1 MGQAQ
6 GRFKLIRENWKQV
19 SQWGRSG
26 EGNGEKRGLLQGRTA
41 GIKSDL
47 VYGWRKTGQA
57 TEWIQGAGLSY
68 ETVDSTTFISRL
80 QLLLRF
86 YMHRNKEKQTPKW
99 SFCSQTSLNPNR
111 LLCCSHVLLR
121 FSIFLS
127 WEVVFPT
134 SCVHVCHVGMQ
145 EQHERRWVAAGDVKS
160 LFIVFF
166 FNTDFIL
173 RQTDWYHHALYL
185 LWDMTVLLWMMFL
198 FYFFDLFPS
207 LFVWHCSGCSCNY
220 KAKAITFTP

>member
-166 FNTDFIL
+166 FFIL
-173 RQTDWYHHALYL
+173 YWFHFTTDGLIPSCPVLVMRYDSTALNDVFILFLWFVPESVCLTL
-185 LWDMTVLLWMMFL
+185 LGLQL
-198 FYFFDLFPS
+198 
-207 LFVWHCSGCSCNY
+207 
-220 KAKAITFTP
+220 